1 MSISGRSCDTLKLI
15 AGEELLTAPESWI
28 VRHVHDAVLL
38 FIVVVTALTFDFTN
52 GFHDTANAM
61 ATSIA
66 TGALRPRVAVALSA
80 VLNLLGAFLS
90 LKVAA
95 TIASGIVSSTALT
108 LPIVFA
114 GLLGAIAW
122 NVLTWSFG
130 LPSSSSHALIGGV
143 IGATLVAAGS
153 SAVHGH
159 SIVAKVLIPAVLSPV
174 IAALVAGLA
183 TRLSYRTARPD
194 ERPRSHRYFRF
205 GQLASASL
213 VSLAHGTNDAQKTM
227 GVITLAL
234 IADHRLA
241 AEADPPAWVIIACA
255 VAIAAGTYFGGWR
268 VVRTMGHRLTHIDP
282 PQGFA
287 AQTAAATVL
296 LTATQGGLPLST
308 THITSGAVLGSGI
321 GKREGRVRWSV
332 AGSMLVAWVLTLPA
346 AGLVAAAI
354 SWIVEGGGS
363 VQVTIVALVAAV
375 LLLGVWRWSHRH
387 PITADN
393 VNDFPSE
400 ALVVVEPPV
409 LERTA

>member
-1 MSISGRSCDTLKLI
+1 M
-15 AGEELLTAPESWI
+15 
-28 VRHVHDAVLL
+28 HDVVLL
-38 FIVVVTALTFDFTN
+38 FIVVITALAFDFTN

-66 TGALRPRVAVALSA
+66 TGALRPKTAVALSA

-90 LKVAA
+90 IKVAA
-95 TIASGIVSSTALT
+95 TIASGIVSSTAIT

-143 IGATLVAAGS
+143 IGATLVSAGM

-159 SIVAKVLIPAVLSPV
+159 SIVAKVIVPAVLSPI
-174 IAALVAGLA
+174 IAGVVAGLA
-183 TRLSYRTARPD
+183 TRLAYRSARPA
-194 ERPRSHRYFRF
+194 ERPAAHRYFRY

-241 AEADPPAWVIIACA
+241 AHADPPAWVIVACA
-255 VAIAAGTYFGGWR
+255 LAIAAGTYFGGWR
-268 VVRTMGHRLTHIDP
+268 VIRTMGHKLTHIEP

-308 THITSGAVLGSGI
+308 THITSGAVLGSGV
-321 GKREGRVRWSV
+321 GKREAHVRWGV
-332 AGSMLVAWVLTLPA
+332 AGSMVIAWLLTLPA
-346 AGLVAAAI
+346 AALMAAGLGWIIGDGGRVQVIVVAVVAAA
-354 SWIVEGGGS
+354 
-363 VQVTIVALVAAV
+363 
-375 LLLGVWRWSHRH
+375 LLGAAWLWSRRH

-393 VNDFPSE
+393 VNEFP
-400 ALVVVEPPV
+400 EPADRAIRDRERPV
-409 LERTA
+409 LEQAV

>member
-1 MSISGRSCDTLKLI
+1 
-15 AGEELLTAPESWI
+15 LLTDPESWI
-28 VRHVHDAVLL
+28 VRLVHDAVLL

-66 TGALRPRVAVALSA
+66 TGALRPRAAVALSA

-90 LKVAA
+90 IKVAA

-143 IGATLVAAGS
+143 IGATLVAAGT

-159 SIVAKVLIPAVLSPV
+159 SVVAKVLIPAVISPV
-174 IAALVAGLA
+174 IAALVAALA

-194 ERPRSHRYFRF
+194 ERPRSHRYFRL

-234 IADHRLA
+234 IADHRLGA
-241 AEADPPAWVIIACA
+241 KADPPAWVIVACA

-268 VVRTMGHRLTHIDP
+268 VVRTMGHRITHIEP

-308 THITSGAVLGSGI
+308 THITSGSVLGSGV

-332 AGSMLVAWVLTLPA
+332 AGSMVVAWVLTLPA

-363 VQVTIVALVAAV
+363 VQVIVVAVIAAAA
-375 LLLGVWRWSHRH
+375 LLGVWRWSHRH

-393 VNDFPSE
+393 VNDFPDQ
-400 ALVVVEPPV
+400 ALVTLEPPV
-409 LERTA
+409 LEKTA

>member
-1 MSISGRSCDTLKLI
+1 M
-15 AGEELLTAPESWI
+15 
-28 VRHVHDAVLL
+28 HDALLL
-38 FIVVVTALTFDFTN
+38 FIVVITALTFDFTN

-66 TGALRPRVAVALSA
+66 TGALRPRAAVALSA
-80 VLNLLGAFLS
+80 VLNLVGAFLS

-95 TIASGIVSSTALT
+95 TIASGIVSSTAIT
-108 LPIVFA
+108 LPVVFA

-143 IGATLVAAGS
+143 IGATIVSAGT

-159 SIVAKVLIPAVLSPV
+159 SIVAKVLVPAVLSPI

-183 TRLSYRTARPD
+183 TRLAYRAARPD
-194 ERPRSHRYFRF
+194 ERPGGHRYFRF

-234 IADHRLA
+234 IADHRLRPH
-241 AEADPPAWVIIACA
+241 ADPPAWVIVACA

-268 VVRTMGHRLTHIDP
+268 VIRTMGHRITHIEP

-296 LTATQGGLPLST
+296 LAATQGGLPLST
-308 THITSGAVLGSGI
+308 THITSGAVLGGGL
-321 GKREGRVRWSV
+321 GKRNSKVRWRV
-332 AGSMLVAWVLTLPA
+332 AGSMVIAWVLTLPA
-346 AGLVAAAI
+346 AALVAAGLG
-354 SWIVEGGGS
+354 WVVDGGGS
-363 VQVTIVALVAAV
+363 VQVIGVAAISAV
-375 LLLGVWRWSHRH
+375 LLLGIWWWSHRRH
-387 PITADN
+387 PVNADN
-393 VNDFPSE
+393 VNEFPELSAGGLE
-400 ALVVVEPPV
+400 HPM
-409 LERTA
+409 LERAG